1 MGRYIL
7 RDWVEKI
14 APNLKQ
20 APYRNH
26 AMRYIETAS
35 KLTNEPAHDLLRM
48 YSVYWIYHGKEEIE
62 KSKLDP
68 IPLICDL
75 LDRNTAL
82 LKEAANSSF
91 PKLKLSVFRKDFDE
105 VEQATGEH
113 YGNLFSEFDDHHYF
127 EEPLKLLRD
136 RFERNGIPIIDFQG
150 KKALDAGCG
159 GGRYTIALKKIG
171 FGEVVGVD
179 ISKLGLKNCR
189 TRLAEKGING
199 ISYEEGTVLNLPFKD
214 ESFDFVYSNGVLHHT
229 KDLVKGIHE
238 VLRVLKPKGTGFLY
252 LIENP
257 GGIYWD
263 IIEILRCIVKD
274 VDFAYARKVF
284 YMLGVPSNRRFFIL
298 DHIMAP
304 INIRSTCKEI
314 EGWLKQAG
322 ASEIRRLERGTDFDR
337 VEQVYQH
344 RPFAEVKYGVGEQRY
359 FFRK

>member
-1 MGRYIL
+1 MMN
-7 RDWVEKI
+7 WVEKM

-20 APYRNH
+20 APYGDH
-26 AMRYIETAS
+26 AMRYIKTAS
-35 KLTNEPAHDLLRM
+35 ELGNEPAHDFLRV
-48 YSVYWIYHGKEEIE
+48 YSVFWIYHGKEEIE
-62 KSKLDP
+62 KAETDP

-75 LDRNTAL
+75 LDQNIAF
-82 LKEAANSSF
+82 LKEGAKSSF
-91 PKLKLSVFRKDFDE
+91 PNLNLSVFREDFDG

-113 YGNLFSEFDDHHYF
+113 YGNLFSEFDDYHYF
-127 EEPLKLLRD
+127 EEPVKLLRD
-136 RFERNGIPIIDFQG
+136 RFERNGLPISDFRG

-159 GGRYTIALKKIG
+159 GGRYTVALKKIG

-179 ISKLGLKNCR
+179 ISKPGLKNCE
-189 TRLAEKGING
+189 TRLAKKEISG
-199 ISYEEGTVLNLPFKD
+199 ISYKEGTVLDLPFED

-229 KDLVKGIHE
+229 SDLVKGIHE
-238 VLRVLKPKGTGFLY
+238 LLRILKKGGNGFLY

-263 IIEILRCIVKD
+263 IIEILRCVVKD
-274 VDFAYARKVF
+274 VGFAYAREVF
-284 YMLGVPSNRRFFIL
+284 HMLGVPPNRRFFIL

-304 INIRSTCKEI
+304 INIRSTCEEI

-337 VEQVYQH
+337 VEQVYQN
-344 RPFAEVKYGVGEQRY
+344 RPFAKVKFGVGDQRY